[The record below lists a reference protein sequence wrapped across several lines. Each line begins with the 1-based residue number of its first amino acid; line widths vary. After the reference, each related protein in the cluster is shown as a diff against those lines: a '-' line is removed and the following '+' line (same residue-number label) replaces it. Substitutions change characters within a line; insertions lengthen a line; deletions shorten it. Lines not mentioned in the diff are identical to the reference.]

1 MAGASLIVFALVAIS
16 AIRDPSE
23 GIPANLLQAIF
34 VLLNSLVMLIAT
46 MVSTMEIWQI
56 SFYSSNAAMDSLTN
70 VHVSVT
76 GNRGPPGGPRSTL
89 QVANERNSPSSQ
101 PAEDN
106 FSQNFTTDARS
117 EEDIGESPP
126 PYHIATEKFPC
137 KHCRFTATNKNNF
150 VEHFQRRPDHWSC
163 RFCQRRFTTFKDY
176 NRLAPNA
183 SLTCLLHHPLRD

>member
-89 QVANERNSPSSQ
+89 QVAMRVTRLQVNLQKTIFPKILQLMPEARKILESHHLLITLPPRNFPANIADSQ
-101 PAEDN
+101 RLTRTILLNISREDLITGAAV
-106 FSQNFTTDARS
+106 SARDDS
-117 EEDIGESPP
+117 RHSKIITG
-126 PYHIATEKFPC
+126 
-137 KHCRFTATNKNNF
+137 
-150 VEHFQRRPDHWSC
+150 
-163 RFCQRRFTTFKDY
+163 
-176 NRLAPNA
+176 
-183 SLTCLLHHPLRD
+183 